1 MLNPRFKGAQPIDVF
16 VVPVGRWSD
25 GSAGYVGPLHLEA
38 VHPSISL
45 RVPGSR
51 KERAGGSIMS
61 AREIQDQK
69 TIAREMFVQQAAH
82 ANADVSASP
91 LRGATICSTKSRR
104 GYTLESTADEFC
116 EAADASLLPVIRVDA
131 ADLMRVLRQLEV
143 IAKRQAPRIAF
154 KAKGSILLLDLADI
168 LAVQAEGNYVSLQH
182 RPNPYLVHESLSSM
196 AEKLKPYG
204 FIRIHRSV
212 VVNISAVEEIQPLPT
227 GEYRLRVK
235 GGKEYLVTRTYKHN
249 LRDLAQLWVGSERLC
264 GQQTARGITSLFH
277 RSIPDRPSR
286 KVNS

>member
-1 MLNPRFKGAQPIDVF
+1 MC
-16 VVPVGRWSD
+16 
-25 GSAGYVGPLHLEA
+25 
-38 VHPSISL
+38 
-45 RVPGSR
+45 
-51 KERAGGSIMS
+51 

-69 TIAREMFVQQAAH
+69 TIAREMFVQQSAH
-82 ANADVSASP
+82 ANVGVSASP
-91 LRGATICSTKSRR
+91 LWGATIRSTKSRR
-104 GYTLESTADEFC
+104 DFALESTADEFC
-116 EAADASLLPVIRVDA
+116 EAADASLLPVIRGDVA
-131 ADLMRVLRQLEV
+131 NLMRVLQQLEV
-143 IAKRQAPRIAF
+143 IVKRQAPRIAF
-154 KAKGSILLLDLADI
+154 KAKGSILLLDLPDI

-249 LRDLAQLWVGSERLC
+249 LRDLAQLWVGSERLP
-264 GQQTARGITSLFH
+264 G
-277 RSIPDRPSR
+277 
-286 KVNS
+286 

>member
-1 MLNPRFKGAQPIDVF
+1 
-16 VVPVGRWSD
+16 
-25 GSAGYVGPLHLEA
+25 
-38 VHPSISL
+38 
-45 RVPGSR
+45 
-51 KERAGGSIMS
+51 MS

-69 TIAREMFVQQAAH
+69 AIAREMFVQQAAH
-82 ANADVSASP
+82 VNAGVSASP
-91 LRGATICSTKSRR
+91 L
-104 GYTLESTADEFC
+104 
-116 EAADASLLPVIRVDA
+116 
-131 ADLMRVLRQLEV
+131 
-143 IAKRQAPRIAF
+143 QAPRIAF

-212 VVNISAVEEIQPLPT
+212 VVNISAVEKIQPLPT

-264 GQQTARGITSLFH
+264 A
-277 RSIPDRPSR
+277 
-286 KVNS
+286 

>member
-1 MLNPRFKGAQPIDVF
+1 
-16 VVPVGRWSD
+16 
-25 GSAGYVGPLHLEA
+25 
-38 VHPSISL
+38 
-45 RVPGSR
+45 
-51 KERAGGSIMS
+51 MS
-61 AREIQDQK
+61 AREIQDPK
-69 TIAREMFVQQAAH
+69 TIAGEMFVQQAAH
-82 ANADVSASP
+82 ANAEVSASP

-104 GYTLESTADEFC
+104 DYTLESATADKFC
-116 EAADASLLPVIRVDA
+116 EAADTSLLPVNRVDA

-168 LAVQAEGNYVSLQH
+168 LAVQAEGNYVSLRH
-182 RPNPYLVHESLSSM
+182 RTNPYLVHESLSSM

-212 VVNISAVEEIQPLPT
+212 VVNISAVEKIQPLPT

-264 GQQTARGITSLFH
+264 G
-277 RSIPDRPSR
+277 
-286 KVNS
+286 